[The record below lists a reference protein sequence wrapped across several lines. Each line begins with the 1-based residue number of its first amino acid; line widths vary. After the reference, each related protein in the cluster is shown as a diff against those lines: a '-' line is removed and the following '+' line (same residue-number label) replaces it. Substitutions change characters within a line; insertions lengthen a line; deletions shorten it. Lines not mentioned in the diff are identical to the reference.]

1 MSNMR
6 KLDKILVVDLEAT
19 CWSGDAPKG
28 VSEIIE
34 IGVAVLDHHAGVV
47 DDAAGI
53 LVKPNESEISPF
65 CTELTTITKE
75 MVEQKGYHFPEAV
88 DRLRDLYQSDRRPW
102 ASWGDFDRTMVQ
114 RQCADRGV
122 TYPFSVRHLNVK
134 NLFALKYRLESG
146 VRHAPGPADAGA
158 SSRGHAPSWSG
169 RRQEHRPDSA
179 QPHQT
184 GMI

>member
-34 IGVAVLDHHAGVV
+34 IGVAVLDHHEGVV
-47 DDAAGI
+47 DEAAGI

-75 MVEQKGYHFPEAV
+75 MVERDGYHFPEAL

-122 TYPFSVRHLNVK
+122 PYPFSVRHLNVK
-134 NLFALKYRLESG
+134 NLFALKYRLNRECGMPRALQMLGLPLEGTHHRG
-146 VRHAPGPADAGA
+146 VDDAKNIAQILLSLIKPG
-158 SSRGHAPSWSG
+158 
-169 RRQEHRPDSA
+169 
-179 QPHQT
+179 
-184 GMI
+184 